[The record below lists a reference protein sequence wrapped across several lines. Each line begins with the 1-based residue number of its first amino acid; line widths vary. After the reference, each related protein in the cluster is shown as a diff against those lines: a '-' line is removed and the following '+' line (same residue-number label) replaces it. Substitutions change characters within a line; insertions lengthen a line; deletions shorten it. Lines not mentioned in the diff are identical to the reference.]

1 MQNQPLAHYDV
12 TLYHDETQERVTV
25 GVIANNEQGAKSHAK
40 HYLAMLLGGKW
51 MLSRTTVLSATVR
64 ALAAAALLFTL
75 ISCTSST
82 GGGGSPSLTCE
93 QRFDRALERGTPYTE
108 ALGDY
113 TECLI
118 QRGDRLSV
126 QEAVSL

>member
-1 MQNQPLAHYDV
+1 MKML
-12 TLYHDETQERVTV
+12 LL
-25 GVIANNEQGAKSHAK
+25 GVI
-40 HYLAMLLGGKW
+40 LLVGC
-51 MLSRTTVLSATVR
+51 STTTSAP
-64 ALAAAALLFTL
+64 
-75 ISCTSST
+75 SS
-82 GGGGSPSLTCE
+82 GVSCE

-108 ALGDY
+108 ALGAY